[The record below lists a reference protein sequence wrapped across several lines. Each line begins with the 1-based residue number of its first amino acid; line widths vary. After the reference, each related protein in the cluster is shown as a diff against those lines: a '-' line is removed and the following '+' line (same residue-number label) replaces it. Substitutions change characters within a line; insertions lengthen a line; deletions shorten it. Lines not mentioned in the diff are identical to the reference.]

1 MREKIAN
8 YIDRLNKFIGLLTG
22 IFNFFLLI
30 LVLWGIFSRYILRS
44 PSHIALE
51 VSGYLMVLLSF
62 LGAGYILLKEKHVSV
77 QVLTIK
83 IPEKFQKLHKLSV
96 NIILMLFSLLIIYE
110 GMDFVILAFQE
121 NYRSTSLLNFPL
133 WVVYLTIPVGTF
145 FFFLQTLRNILLYD
159 KDSTI
164 SKDK

>member
-1 MREKIAN
+1 MKRLAKF
-8 YIDRLNKFIGLLTG
+8 IDKLNEFIGLLTG

-77 QVLTIK
+77 QVLTVK
-83 IPEKFQKLHKLSV
+83 IPDKYKKIHRLTV

-110 GMDFVILAFQE
+110 GMDFVILAFKE

-133 WVVYLTIPVGTF
+133 WIVFLAIPVGTL
-145 FFFLQTLRNILLYD
+145 FFFLQTVRNIILYN
-159 KDSTI
+159 KD
-164 SKDK
+164 D

>member
-1 MREKIAN
+1 MKRLARL
-8 YIDRLNKFIGLLTG
+8 IDKLNEFIGLLTG

-77 QVLTIK
+77 QVLTVK
-83 IPEKFQKLHKLSV
+83 IPDKYKKIHRLTV

-110 GMDFVILAFQE
+110 GMDFVILAFKE

-133 WVVYLTIPVGTF
+133 WIVFLAIPVGTF
-145 FFFLQTLRNILLYD
+145 FFFLQTVRNIILYN
-159 KDSTI
+159 KD
-164 SKDK
+164 D